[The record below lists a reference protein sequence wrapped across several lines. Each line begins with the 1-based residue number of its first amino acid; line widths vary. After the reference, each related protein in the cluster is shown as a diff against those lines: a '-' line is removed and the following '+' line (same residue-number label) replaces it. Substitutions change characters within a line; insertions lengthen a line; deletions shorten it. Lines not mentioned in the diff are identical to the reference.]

1 MTLHKF
7 KIKTWGIDREKVKR
21 NQNPICTILQEGCY
35 ILDIN
40 AIYIYIKTKPM
51 KQVSN
56 ILEVLRHVK
65 AQHFQLSHMN

>member
-40 AIYIYIKTKPM
+40 AIYIKTNKTIETS
-51 KQVSN
+51 QQHS
-56 ILEVLRHVK
+56 RSTK
-65 AQHFQLSHMN
+65 AC